1 MYMCISKTFFIFMS
15 KICAKCYDLFSVQL
29 ITVHLTQSVSNI
41 KTCW

>member
-15 KICAKCYDLFSVQL
+15 KIFSKCYDLFTVQL
-29 ITVHLTQSVSNI
+29 FPVHLTQSVSII